1 MALKVRGRRVRRQ
14 GRNLVRTEADR
25 TNDLCRK
32 TSRRRRKKPR
42 RCLPTCPTKRSWRCT
57 ASSSR
62 PRWAIATHVRADDAV
77 ERVMQLAVRRKATT
91 LTVVRRHRTH
101 ATQPNPTSSI
111 RKDVPSGTLGTDRKV
126 RGRARRHLDSNA
138 VLFARQ
144 RLTDSPSSRRQVFR
158 RRHEGVHRQGD
169 RSQGGVRDGLI
180 VPLPLCKRMTRRTS
194 ACIATSS
201 MVLAP
206 TLVQPTSSS
215 KRSTRIPPRLSSL
228 RIFARWDANRHP
240 NILGPAWQLRVHFV
254 LRCRVAC
261 AFERVSRRVC
271 ARQGFHAA
279 V

>member
-1 MALKVRGRRVRRQ
+1 MALKVRGRRGRSQ
-14 GRNLVRTEADR
+14 GRNLVRTETDR

-77 ERVMQLAVRRKATT
+77 ERVVQLAVRRKATT
-91 LTVVRRHRTH
+91 LTVVRRYRTH

-180 VPLPLCKRMTRRTS
+180 VPIPLCKRMTRRTP
-194 ACIATSS
+194 ACIATPS
-201 MVLAP
+201 MVHVP
-206 TLVQPTSSS
+206 TLVHRTPSANRS
-215 KRSTRIPPRLSSL
+215 KRIPLRLSSL

-240 NILGPAWQLRVHFV
+240 NIPGPAWQLRVHFV

-271 ARQGFHAA
+271 ARQGCHA
-279 V
+279 VV